1 MLKYQ
6 NMTARSW
13 ILTML
18 LNAMVSCAPEL
29 IQDKYIAHFREK
41 AFTMGFHQLCY
52 AGSMIIWTVVFQ
64 FMMPGHMAFAENA
77 GLPVFSEDLL
87 RRHYHNIKRIEA
99 LIEQKRYSSY
109 LEEPFVSNIKMVWT
123 ADDFIWKV
131 ISPVQYELKYRM
143 SKTSEVDELISPGS
157 KDVRNEMAIK
167 IIRMIGAMMRADFTE
182 LRKYY
187 DVKINPFYVECFVR
201 EKQNAFAG
209 GNIKLFFHEDLNI
222 KKVVIGDQSD
232 RSELYF
238 NSIKINRNQEKND

>member
-1 MLKYQ
+1 
-6 NMTARSW
+6 
-13 ILTML
+13 
-18 LNAMVSCAPEL
+18 
-29 IQDKYIAHFREK
+29 
-41 AFTMGFHQLCY
+41 
-52 AGSMIIWTVVFQ
+52 
-64 FMMPGHMAFAENA
+64 
-77 GLPVFSEDLL
+77 
-87 RRHYHNIKRIEA
+87 
-99 LIEQKRYSSY
+99 
-109 LEEPFVSNIKMVWT
+109 MVWT